1 MTAEQCA
8 GNNGPAAG
16 SCVPIRRAAAA
27 REVTDLFL
35 MVGITQGRKDI
46 SSDQLVICGQCG
58 SYGRYQVFV
67 TFNQLL
73 LFFIPCFRWGRKYYV
88 QMSCCGTLY
97 ELDSEAGR
105 EIEQGTGRQIRQ
117 EDLRLI
123 SGRGNA
129 RKIRRCPS
137 CGYQTDE
144 DFDFCPKCGEKLD

>member
-35 MVGITQGRKDI
+35 MVGITQGKKEI

-97 ELDSEAGR
+97 ELDPEAGR

>member
-1 MTAEQCA
+1 M
-8 GNNGPAAG
+8 
-16 SCVPIRRAAAA
+16 
-27 REVTDLFL
+27 
-35 MVGITQGRKDI
+35 
-46 SSDQLVICGQCG
+46 ICGQCG

-97 ELDSEAGR
+97 ELDPEAGR